1 MRNIKFI
8 VVGLLSFMLLTVVT
22 SCTKDPG
29 FDGKASI
36 KGQVTYPGGAADFA
50 IIQVAFDQ
58 STATEDFDYTT
69 AADASGNYSINQLAK
84 GDYYVDAYY
93 TDVLSGL
100 TFNTG
105 GYHVE
110 IGGNK
115 EDVTVDIALQ

>member
-50 IIQVAFDQ
+50 IVQIAFDA
-58 STATEDFDYTT
+58 SEATTDFDYTT
-69 AADASGNYSINQLAK
+69 ASDANGNYSINQLAK
-84 GDYYVDAYY
+84 GDYYIDATYMDN
-93 TDVLSGL
+93 TGFI
-100 TFNTG
+100 FNTA